1 MNGLIS
7 MEKKINA
14 LQNEKRLYVLIDES
28 LDPIYG
34 CVQGGHAAVQY
45 VIEHPNGWKNQ
56 YLIYL
61 YADMNKWIDKL
72 NYFGLD
78 YSVFREPDLANKITA
93 IAIENDGKL
102 FKNLQLVK

>member
-1 MNGLIS
+1 
-7 MEKKINA
+7 MEKKNNDD
-14 LQNEKRLYVLIDES
+14 LQNERRLYVLIDKS
-28 LDPIYG
+28 LDPVYG
-34 CVQGGHAAVQY
+34 CVQGGHAVASY
-45 VIEHPNGWKNQ
+45 LIEHPNGWKNQ